1 MPLKLYNTLTRK
13 KEVFKPIKDKEVGIY
28 GCGPTVYWYQHIGN
42 MRRYVFEDI
51 LIRTLQFNDYKV
63 KHIINITDVGHLTSD
78 ADEGEDKMVKA
89 IKREGLPLTKD
100 SMLKIAQKYEEVFK
114 EDLEKLN
121 ILEPDAWP
129 HATKYVK
136 EMIEMV
142 KVMEKKGFAYESESA
157 VYFDVS
163 KFKNYHKLAKLKLSD
178 LKAGAR
184 VKVDEEKKNPQDFV
198 LWFKGVGKHKNHL
211 MLWDS
216 PWGKGF
222 PGWHI
227 ECSAMSM
234 KHLGEQFDIHTGGV
248 DHISVHHTNEI
259 AQTESV
265 TGKSPWVKY
274 WMHSNHLTL
283 KEGKMSKSGGNIM
296 TLSDLVKKD
305 FSPMELRYLCLF
317 THYRKK
323 LVFDLENLKS
333 AQQTYQRLKNII
345 SELSDDGKH
354 HRRTPKRCKNLYEAP
369 KNFREKFLQGAN
381 KKYLKEFETAM
392 NDDLNTPKALQV
404 LWKLVRD
411 DKAEGK
417 LQTIKKMDEVFGL
430 KLLEKVEIKIPKEVQ
445 KLVDEREKVRKK
457 KDWKNAD
464 DLRDEIKEKGFIVED
479 VGNGS
484 KVRGI

>member
-1 MPLKLYNTLTRK
+1 MVLKLYNTLTRK
-13 KEVFKPIKDKEVGIY
+13 KEVFRPLKKGKVGIY

-51 LIRTLQFNDYKV
+51 LERTLLFNDYKV

-89 IKREGLPLTKD
+89 IKREGLPLTKG
-100 SMLKIAQKYEEVFK
+100 SMLKIAKKYEDVFK

-121 ILEPDAWP
+121 VLEPDAWP
-129 HATKYVK
+129 HATNYVK
-136 EMIEMV
+136 EMIGLI
-142 KVMEKKGFAYESESA
+142 KIMEKKGFAYETDSA

-163 KFKNYHKLAKLKLSD
+163 KFKDYGKLAKLKLED

-184 VKVDEEKKNPQDFV
+184 VKVDREKKNPYDFV

-234 KHLGEQFDIHTGGV
+234 KHLGDQFDIHTGGI

-283 KEGKMSKSGGNIM
+283 KDSRMAKSGGNI
-296 TLSDLVKKD
+296 LIISDLEKKGIHPLE
-305 FSPMELRYLCLF
+305 FRYLCLG
-317 THYRKK
+317 THYRKR
-323 LVFDLENLKS
+323 LVFDMKNLKS
-333 AQQTYQRLKNII
+333 SQQTYQRLKANIAGMK
-345 SELSDDGKH
+345 DDKK
-354 HRRTPKRCKNLYEAP
+354 T
-369 KNFREKFLQGAN
+369 N
-381 KKYLKEFETAM
+381 KKYLKEFEKAM

-411 DKAEGK
+411 EKAYGK
-417 LQTIKKMDEVFGL
+417 LRTIKKMDEVFGL
-430 KLLEKVEIKIPKEVQ
+430 KLLERDVPKKITELAEK
-445 KLVDEREKVRKK
+445 REEARKK
-457 KDWKNAD
+457 KDWKKAD
-464 DLRDEIKEKGFIVED
+464 ELRNKIKKLGFSVDDVEGRS
-479 VGNGS
+479 V
-484 KVRGI
+484 VRRI

>member
-13 KEVFKPIKDKEVGIY
+13 KEIFKPIKDKNVGVY

-89 IKREGLPLTKD
+89 IKREGLPLTNN
-100 SMLKIAQKYEEVFK
+100 SMLKIAKKYEDVFK

-121 ILEPDAWP
+121 ILEPDTWP

-142 KVMEKKGFAYESESA
+142 KIMEKKGFAYEAESA
-157 VYFDVS
+157 VYFDVG
-163 KFKNYHKLAKLKLSD
+163 KFKDYGKLAKLKLED

-184 VKVDEEKKNPQDFV
+184 VEIDKEKRNPHDFV

-216 PWGKGF
+216 PWGEGF

-234 KHLGEQFDIHTGGV
+234 KHLGEQFDIHTGGI

-265 TGKSPWVKY
+265 TGKNPWVKY
-274 WMHSNHLTL
+274 WMHSNHLGL

-296 TLSDLVKKD
+296 ILSDLIKKG
-305 FSPMELRYLCLF
+305 FSPMEFRYLCLL

-323 LVFDLENLKS
+323 LVFDLENLRS
-333 AQQTYQRLKNII
+333 AQQAYQRLKNII
-345 SELSDDGKH
+345 SELKSDI
-354 HRRTPKRCKNLYEAP
+354 
-369 KNFREKFLQGAN
+369 GAN
-381 KKYLKEFETAM
+381 TKYFKEFETAM

-411 DKAEGK
+411 DKAGGK

-430 KLLEKVEIKIPKEVQ
+430 KLLEIEEVKIPKEVQ
-445 KLVDEREKVRKK
+445 KLVAEREKARKS
-457 KDWKNAD
+457 KDWKKAD
-464 DLRDEIKEKGFIVED
+464 DLREKIKILGFIVED
-479 VGNGS
+479 VEDGV
-484 KVRGI
+484 KVKKL